1 MGRRGQGE
9 RPLGAADPVLTSIE
23 GGASRNVPAVGTP
36 QRAPGERGPGIRTPA
51 QRGITRLPHDDAR
64 DRARLWHVV
73 LSVAGEPVPLPELKR
88 GLEQL
93 AHDHTPFLTARYA
106 TDHGEIRYWE
116 QAEDLHDAAAMALR
130 LWGEHKA
137 SAKLPPWEIV
147 GLEVVDRPTYH
158 KRIAEGYGESPASLG
173 GVHPY

>member
-1 MGRRGQGE
+1 MGRRRQGA
-9 RPLGAADPVLTSIE
+9 RSAGTADPVLTSIN
-23 GGASRNVPAVGTP
+23 GGASRTARADGAT
-36 QRAPGERGPGIRTPA
+36 QDAPGPSASVEEDSSRS
-51 QRGITRLPHDDAR
+51 
-64 DRARLWHVV
+64 RLWHVV
-73 LSVAGEPVPLPELKR
+73 LSVAGPATPLTELKR

-106 TDHGEIRYWE
+106 ADHGEIRYWE
-116 QAEDLHDAAAMALR
+116 QAEDLQDAAAMALR

-137 SAKLPPWEIV
+137 TAQLPPWEIV

-158 KRIAEGYGESPASLG
+158 KRIAEGYGESRAFLG

>member
-1 MGRRGQGE
+1 VGRRRQGA
-9 RPLGAADPVLTSIE
+9 RPVGAADPVLTSIE
-23 GGASRNVPAVGTP
+23 GGASRSTSALGTP
-36 QRAPGERGPGIRTPA
+36 QSAPRGRSTATGDATA
-51 QRGITRLPHDDAR
+51 PHDDAA
-64 DRARLWHVV
+64 DRVRLWHVV
-73 LSVAGEPVPLPELKR
+73 LSVAGQPTPLSELKR

-147 GLEVVDRPTYH
+147 GLEVVDRSTYH
-158 KRIAEGYGESPASLG
+158 KRIAEGYGESPAFVG
-173 GVHPY
+173 GVHPF

>member
-1 MGRRGQGE
+1 MGRRRQGA
-9 RPLGAADPVLTSIE
+9 RPVGAADPVLTSIE
-23 GGASRNVPAVGTP
+23 GGASRSASALGTP
-36 QRAPGERGPGIRTPA
+36 QGAPREQGA
-51 QRGITRLPHDDAR
+51 VQAPHEDAG
-64 DRARLWHVV
+64 DRVRLWHVV
-73 LSVAGEPVPLPELKR
+73 LSVAGRPTPLSELKR

-147 GLEVVDRPTYH
+147 GLEVVDRSTYH
-158 KRIAEGYGESPASLG
+158 KRIAEGYGESPAFVG
-173 GVHPY
+173 GVHPF

>member
-1 MGRRGQGE
+1 VGRRRQGG
-9 RPLGAADPVLTSIE
+9 RPVGAADPVLTSIE
-23 GGASRNVPAVGTP
+23 GGASRSMSAVGAN
-36 QRAPGERGPGIRTPA
+36 QSALAPRTVA
-51 QRGITRLPHDDAR
+51 QLPREDAG

-73 LSVAGEPVPLPELKR
+73 LSVAGRPTPLPELKR

-158 KRIAEGYGESPASLG
+158 KRIAEGFGESPAFVG
-173 GVHPY
+173 GVHPF

>member
-1 MGRRGQGE
+1 MGRRRQGG
-9 RPLGAADPVLTSIE
+9 RPVGAADPVLTSIE
-23 GGASRNVPAVGTP
+23 GGASRNMPAVGAP
-36 QRAPGERGPGIRTPA
+36 QHTPGERRVSS
-51 QRGITRLPHDDAR
+51 LPRDDAA

-73 LSVAGEPVPLPELKR
+73 LSVAGKPVPLPELKR

-116 QAEDLHDAAAMALR
+116 QAEDLQDAAAMALR

-137 SAKLPPWEIV
+137 TAQLPPWEIV

-158 KRIAEGYGESPASLG
+158 KRIAEGFGESPAFVG
-173 GVHPY
+173 GVHPF

>member
-1 MGRRGQGE
+1 VVRR
-9 RPLGAADPVLTSIE
+9 RPRTGSTDTVLTSIE
-23 GGASRNVPAVGTP
+23 GGASHAARADRMTQDPPGAVRPVPP
-36 QRAPGERGPGIRTPA
+36 RTA
-51 QRGITRLPHDDAR
+51 DEDGG
-64 DRARLWHVV
+64 RARLWHVV
-73 LSVAGEPVPLPELKR
+73 LSVAGRPTPLTELKR

-93 AHDHTPFLTARYA
+93 AHDHTPFMTARYA

-116 QAEDLHDAAAMALR
+116 QAEELQDAAAMALR

-137 SAKLPPWEIV
+137 TAQLPPWEIV

-158 KRIAEGYGESPASLG
+158 KRIAEGYGEARAFLS

>member
-1 MGRRGQGE
+1 MGRRRQGA
-9 RPLGAADPVLTSIE
+9 RPAGAADPVLTSIE
-23 GGASRNVPAVGTP
+23 GGASRSASALGAHPSAPRGREAVTGAV
-36 QRAPGERGPGIRTPA
+36 RAAA
-51 QRGITRLPHDDAR
+51 QEDAG

-73 LSVAGEPVPLPELKR
+73 LSVAGQPTPLSELKR

-147 GLEVVDRPTYH
+147 GLEVVDRSTYH
-158 KRIAEGYGESPASLG
+158 KRIAEGYGESPASVG
-173 GVHPY
+173 GVHPF

>member
-1 MGRRGQGE
+1 MGRRRQGV
-9 RPLGAADPVLTSIE
+9 RPMGVVDPVLTSID
-23 GGASRNVPAVGTP
+23 GGASGHTPAVGAP
-36 QRAPGERGPGIRTPA
+36 QPASGGRAAALHGA
-51 QRGITRLPHDDAR
+51 QHGVTRLPRDDAS

-73 LSVAGEPVPLPELKR
+73 LSVAGAPVPLSELKR

-158 KRIAEGYGESPASLG
+158 KRIAEGYGESPAFVG
-173 GVHPY
+173 GVHPF

>member
-1 MGRRGQGE
+1 MGRRRQGA
-9 RPLGAADPVLTSIE
+9 RSAGTADPVLTSIN
-23 GGASRNVPAVGTP
+23 GGANRAARADGAI
-36 QRAPGERGPGIRTPA
+36 QDAPGPSASAEEDGS
-51 QRGITRLPHDDAR
+51 
-64 DRARLWHVV
+64 RARLWHVV
-73 LSVAGEPVPLPELKR
+73 LSVAGPATPLTELKR

-106 TDHGEIRYWE
+106 ADHGEIRYWE
-116 QAEDLHDAAAMALR
+116 QAEDLQDAAAMALR

-137 SAKLPPWEIV
+137 TAQLPPWEIV

-158 KRIAEGYGESPASLG
+158 KRIAEGYGESRAFLG

>member
-1 MGRRGQGE
+1 MARRRQGTGSAE
-9 RPLGAADPVLTSIE
+9 TVLTSIE
-23 GGASRNVPAVGTP
+23 GGASRSVRAVGAT
-36 QRAPGERGPGIRTPA
+36 QSAPASGPPGTDEDGGRS
-51 QRGITRLPHDDAR
+51 
-64 DRARLWHVV
+64 RLWHVV
-73 LSVAGEPVPLPELKR
+73 LSVAGRATPLTELKR

-116 QAEDLHDAAAMALR
+116 QAEDLQDAAAMALR

-137 SAKLPPWEIV
+137 TAQLPPWEIV
-147 GLEVVDRPTYH
+147 GLEVVDRETYH
-158 KRIAEGYGESPASLG
+158 QRIAEGYGESRAFHS

>member
-1 MGRRGQGE
+1 MARRRQGT
-9 RPLGAADPVLTSIE
+9 RPAGAVDTVLTSIE
-23 GGASRNVPAVGTP
+23 GGASHSARATRTP
-36 QRAPGERGPGIRTPA
+36 QNAPIAATPPSTSTDEDGG
-51 QRGITRLPHDDAR
+51 RS
-64 DRARLWHVV
+64 RLWHVV
-73 LSVAGEPVPLPELKR
+73 LSVAGRATPLTELKR

-116 QAEDLHDAAAMALR
+116 QAEDLQDAAAMALR

-137 SAKLPPWEIV
+137 SAQLPPWEIV
-147 GLEVVDRPTYH
+147 GLEVVDRATYH
-158 KRIAEGYGESPASLG
+158 KRIAEGYGESRVFLG

>member
-1 MGRRGQGE
+1 MGRRRQGV
-9 RPLGAADPVLTSIE
+9 RPVGAADPVLTSIE
-23 GGASRNVPAVGTP
+23 GGASGNAPAVGAP
-36 QRAPGERGPGIRTPA
+36 QPAPGGQAAEGRTFG
-51 QRGITRLPHDDAR
+51 QRGVTRLPRDDAG

-147 GLEVVDRPTYH
+147 GLEVVDRTTYH
-158 KRIAEGYGESPASLG
+158 KRIAEGFGESPAFVG
-173 GVHPY
+173 GVHPF

>member
-1 MGRRGQGE
+1 MGRRHQGA
-9 RPLGAADPVLTSIE
+9 RPVGAADPVLTSIE
-23 GGASRNVPAVGTP
+23 GGASRHAPAVGTP
-36 QRAPGERGPGIRTPA
+36 QPTPGDRAAG
-51 QRGITRLPHDDAR
+51 QRGISRLPRDDAS

-73 LSVAGEPVPLPELKR
+73 LSVAGEPVPLPDLKR

-106 TDHGEIRYWE
+106 ADHGEIRYWE

-158 KRIAEGYGESPASLG
+158 KRIAEGYGQSPAFVG
-173 GVHPY
+173 GVHPF

>member
-1 MGRRGQGE
+1 MGRRRQGV
-9 RPLGAADPVLTSIE
+9 RPVGAADPVLTSIE
-23 GGASRNVPAVGTP
+23 GGASGKAPAVGAP
-36 QRAPGERGPGIRTPA
+36 QPAPGERVVGQRTM
-51 QRGITRLPHDDAR
+51 TRLPHDDAG

-73 LSVAGEPVPLPELKR
+73 LSVAGEPVPLSELKR

-158 KRIAEGYGESPASLG
+158 KRIAEGFGESPAFVG
-173 GVHPY
+173 GVHPF

>member
-1 MGRRGQGE
+1 MGRRRQGV
-9 RPLGAADPVLTSIE
+9 RPVGAADPVLTSIE
-23 GGASRNVPAVGTP
+23 GGASRQAPAVGAP
-36 QRAPGERGPGIRTPA
+36 QSAPGERVTSHLR
-51 QRGITRLPHDDAR
+51 RGVTRLPR
-64 DRARLWHVV
+64 DEETDRVRLWHVV
-73 LSVAGEPVPLPELKR
+73 LSVAGQPVPLDELKR

-158 KRIAEGYGESPASLG
+158 KRIAEGYGESPAFVG
-173 GVHPY
+173 GVHPF

>member
-1 MGRRGQGE
+1 MGRRRQGA
-9 RPLGAADPVLTSIE
+9 RPVGSVDPVLTSIE
-23 GGASRNVPAVGTP
+23 GGASRVV
-36 QRAPGERGPGIRTPA
+36 RATRTP
-51 QRGITRLPHDDAR
+51 PDAPASAFGSAASASAEEDGGR
-64 DRARLWHVV
+64 TRLWHVV
-73 LSVAGEPVPLPELKR
+73 LSVAGRATPLTELKR

-106 TDHGEIRYWE
+106 ADHGEIRYWE

-137 SAKLPPWEIV
+137 SANLPPWEIV

-158 KRIAEGYGESPASLG
+158 KRIAEGYGESPAFLG

>member
-1 MGRRGQGE
+1 VGRRRQGA
-9 RPLGAADPVLTSIE
+9 RSAGTADPVLTSIE
-23 GGASRNVPAVGTP
+23 GGASRSVRADTAT
-36 QRAPGERGPGIRTPA
+36 QSAPGSAPAGPVEEEG
-51 QRGITRLPHDDAR
+51 GWG
-64 DRARLWHVV
+64 RLWHVV
-73 LSVAGEPVPLPELKR
+73 LSVAGPATPLTDLKR

-106 TDHGEIRYWE
+106 ADHGEIRYWE
-116 QAEDLHDAAAMALR
+116 QAEDLQDAAAMALR

-137 SAKLPPWEIV
+137 SAQLPPWEIV

-158 KRIAEGYGESPASLG
+158 KRIAEGYGESRAFLG

>member
-1 MGRRGQGE
+1 MARRRQGT
-9 RPLGAADPVLTSIE
+9 RSADTVLTSIE
-23 GGASRNVPAVGTP
+23 GGASHSARADRTTQEPPAAV
-36 QRAPGERGPGIRTPA
+36 RAAALHEADGV
-51 QRGITRLPHDDAR
+51 DDR
-64 DRARLWHVV
+64 SRLWHVV
-73 LSVAGEPVPLPELKR
+73 LSVAGRPTPLTELKR

-93 AHDHTPFLTARYA
+93 AHDHTPFMTARYA

-137 SAKLPPWEIV
+137 TAQLPPWEIV

-158 KRIAEGYGESPASLG
+158 KRIAEGYGESRAFLS

>member
-1 MGRRGQGE
+1 MGRRRQGA
-9 RPLGAADPVLTSIE
+9 RSAGTADPVLTSIN
-23 GGASRNVPAVGTP
+23 GGASRTARADGAT
-36 QRAPGERGPGIRTPA
+36 QDAPGPSASLEEDGS
-51 QRGITRLPHDDAR
+51 
-64 DRARLWHVV
+64 RARLWHVV
-73 LSVAGEPVPLPELKR
+73 LSVAGPATPLTELKR

-106 TDHGEIRYWE
+106 ADHGEIRYWE
-116 QAEDLHDAAAMALR
+116 QAEDLQDAAAMALR

-137 SAKLPPWEIV
+137 SAQLPPWEIV

-158 KRIAEGYGESPASLG
+158 KRIAEGYGESRAFLG

>member
-1 MGRRGQGE
+1 MARRRQGSGSA
-9 RPLGAADPVLTSIE
+9 GAADTVLTSIE
-23 GGASRNVPAVGTP
+23 GGASHSV
-36 QRAPGERGPGIRTPA
+36 RAARTTQNAPTA
-51 QRGITRLPHDDAR
+51 AIPPSTSADEDGGRS
-64 DRARLWHVV
+64 RLWHVV
-73 LSVAGEPVPLPELKR
+73 LSVAGRATPLTELKR

-116 QAEDLHDAAAMALR
+116 QAEDLQDAAAMALR

-137 SAKLPPWEIV
+137 SARLPPWEIV
-147 GLEVVDRPTYH
+147 GLEVVDRATYH
-158 KRIAEGYGESPASLG
+158 KRIAEGYGESRVFLG